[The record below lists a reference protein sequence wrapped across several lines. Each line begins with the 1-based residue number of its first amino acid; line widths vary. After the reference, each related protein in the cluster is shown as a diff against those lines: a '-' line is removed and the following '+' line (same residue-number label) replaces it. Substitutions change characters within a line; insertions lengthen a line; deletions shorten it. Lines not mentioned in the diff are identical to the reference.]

1 MKWGGYGEQTQTAAR
16 APPSIR
22 CGLVDGRS
30 KRLEADR
37 IGARRG
43 DRTTPRPSYP
53 RAYAG
58 VGAEGDGPPALS
70 HRNKKMSYLQ

>member
-30 KRLEADR
+30 ERLEADR
-37 IGARRG
+37 NGARSG
-43 DRTTPRPSYP
+43 DRTTPRSGYS
-53 RAYAG
+53 RADAG
-58 VGAEGDGPPALS
+58 VGTEGDGPPALS
-70 HRNKKMSYLQ
+70 HRNKKMS